1 MMVDEGNGYYS
12 FDGNLYKSDIVRAAI
27 RPKVHAVGKAVP
39 KHIRTGPDDKVTV
52 NPKPYLK
59 MLLEEPN
66 PLMSWQVYQEK
77 LTAQFELNNN
87 AFAYIQRNE
96 NGLAVGL
103 YPITSTLVRFLRDSN
118 NGFYLGFILKNG
130 KEVVFR
136 YADVFHL
143 RRDFYSHDIFGDSG
157 AAALAPLM
165 EVVITVDQGIIKA
178 IKNSNVI
185 KWLLSTTKSINK
197 EDLEKLAKDFQNSF
211 LSGEADSTGVAVTD
225 SKTTATPLTPT
236 DFVPNAA
243 QTDRYVERIY
253 SYFNTN
259 KKIVQSDFTEQ
270 EGIVYHESAVEPTI
284 IQMAGEYTRKLFSRL
299 ERSVGNKI
307 VFDGCNTAYASLATI
322 INLKEMVDRGALTPN
337 EWRKYLNAS
346 PVPGGDEPIRRL
358 DTRPTSE

>member
-1 MMVDEGNGYYS
+1 MVDEGNGYYS

-27 RPKVHAVGKAVP
+27 RPKVYAVGKAVP
-39 KHIRTGPDDKVTV
+39 KHIRTGPDDKVVV

-66 PLMSWQVYQEK
+66 PLMSGQVFQEK
-77 LTAQFELNNN
+77 MTAQLELNNN
-87 AFAYIQRNE
+87 AFAYIYRNE
-96 NGLAVGL
+96 NGLPLEL
-103 YPITSTLVRFLRDSN
+103 YPINSILVRFLRDEDGGIFLS
-118 NGFYLGFILKNG
+118 FILKNG
-130 KEVVFR
+130 KQVIFR
-136 YADVFHL
+136 YADVIHL
-143 RRDFYSHDIFGDSG
+143 RKDFYSNDIFGDSG
-157 AAALAPLM
+157 AVALAPLM
-165 EVVITVDQGIIKA
+165 EVITTVDQGIVKA

-185 KWLLSTTKSINK
+185 KWLLNSTKSLNK
-197 EDLEKLAKDFQNSF
+197 EDMNKLAKDFRDSF
-211 LSGEADSTGVAVTD
+211 LSGESESTGVAVTD
-225 SKTTATPLTPT
+225 SKTAATQITPT

-243 QTDRYVERIY
+243 QTDRYVERIH

-259 KKIVQSDFTEQ
+259 KKIVQSDFSEQ

-284 IQMAGEYTRKLFSRL
+284 IQMAGEYSRKLFSRT